1 MYRLKG
7 VVQHYDW
14 GGNTFLPLLFN
25 VDNSNEKP
33 FAEYWLGVH
42 AGGPAEVELG
52 EGAKTTLSN
61 LLNADKPKHLGLAV
75 WNRFNGLPFLL
86 KILDV
91 RDMLSIQVHP
101 NKMDAEKGF
110 IRENDLKIPL
120 HAPHRN
126 YRDDNHK
133 PEVMVALSEFWLLHG
148 FAHNINERIIQ
159 YSFLQKFSA
168 YFDHGG
174 IKGLYK
180 FLMELPQDQVDEILH
195 EHAVKI
201 KAQYKKGDLDKAS
214 PDFWAARAIVNGG
227 GKLDRGIFSIYLF
240 NIIKLQPGEGIFQG
254 ARMPHAYL
262 EGQNIELMANSDNVL
277 RAGLTPK
284 HMDIPELLANTDFV
298 ETKPSIMKGGLNGDW
313 VHYPCPV
320 EDFSISSLDMAP
332 HQEKEWTLDA
342 PSIILVLKGQ
352 GKWSG
357 TAERISTGTDAFFV
371 DPGEKVCFRATE
383 NTLLFR
389 ASVPL

>member
-1 MYRLKG
+1 MYRIKG

-14 GGNTFLPLLFN
+14 GGNTFLPSLFN
-25 VDNSNEKP
+25 VDNSNKKP

-61 LLNADKPKHLGLAV
+61 LLNADKPKHLGSAV

-120 HAPHRN
+120 DAPHRN
-126 YRDDNHK
+126 YKDDNHK

-148 FAHNINERIIQ
+148 FAHNISERIIQ
-159 YSFLQKFSA
+159 YPFLQKFSA
-168 YFDHGG
+168 YFEKGG

-180 FLMELPQDQVDEILH
+180 FLMELPQDQIDEILH

-201 KAQYKKGDLDKAS
+201 TEHYKKGDLDKSS

-240 NIIKLQPGEGIFQG
+240 NIIKLLPGEGIFQG

-298 ETKPSIMKGGLNGDW
+298 ETIPSIMKGGLNGDW

-320 EDFSISSLDMAP
+320 EDFSISSLDLAP

-357 TAERISTGTDAFFV
+357 TAEQISTGTDAFFA
-371 DPGEKVCFRATE
+371 DPGEKVGFRATE

>member
-1 MYRLKG
+1 
-7 VVQHYDW
+7 
-14 GGNTFLPLLFN
+14 
-25 VDNSNEKP
+25 
-33 FAEYWLGVH
+33 
-42 AGGPAEVELG
+42 
-52 EGAKTTLSN
+52 
-61 LLNADKPKHLGLAV
+61 
-75 WNRFNGLPFLL
+75 
-86 KILDV
+86 
-91 RDMLSIQVHP
+91 
-101 NKMDAEKGF
+101 
-110 IRENDLKIPL
+110 
-120 HAPHRN
+120 
-126 YRDDNHK
+126 
-133 PEVMVALSEFWLLHG
+133 
-148 FAHNINERIIQ
+148 
-159 YSFLQKFSA
+159 
-168 YFDHGG
+168 
-174 IKGLYK
+174 
-180 FLMELPQDQVDEILH
+180 
-195 EHAVKI
+195 
-201 KAQYKKGDLDKAS
+201 
-214 PDFWAARAIVNGG
+214 VNGG

-240 NIIKLQPGEGIFQG
+240 NIIKLLPGEGIFQG

-298 ETKPSIMKGGLNGDW
+298 ETIPSIMKGGLNGDW

-357 TAERISTGTDAFFV
+357 TAERISTGTDAFFA
-371 DPGEKVCFRATE
+371 DPGEKVGFRATE